1 MKRLIDKV
9 DETILDELTRN
20 SRLAHNDIALK
31 VNLSRNAVRLR
42 VERLERDGYIKGYT
56 ILKGDP
62 ARSDTS
68 ISALIFV
75 YRQDRMRGTEV
86 VQSIVSMREVV
97 SCQIMS
103 GDLDIVLRV
112 EACTN
117 ERLHKVWSDISVM
130 PGVVNTMTSFVL
142 SSIK

>member
-9 DETILDELTRN
+9 DETILEELTKN

-56 ILKGDP
+56 IIKGDP
-62 ARSDTS
+62 GRSDTS

-75 YRQDRMRGTEV
+75 YRQDRMRGTDV
-86 VQSIVSMREVV
+86 VRDIVSMREVV
-97 SCQIMS
+97 SCQVMS

-117 ERLHKVWSDISVM
+117 ERLHKVWNDISVM
-130 PGVVNTMTSFVL
+130 PGVLNTVTSFVL
-142 SSIK
+142 SAIK